1 MTLANHKAACRTG
14 KLQRKQKHATYV
26 CYRKELH
33 VLLIGEVEKHP
44 RLYKQHSKDF
54 RDMNATD
61 NAFLVD
67 RKSIEGHKRKVD

>member
-14 KLQRKQKHATYV
+14 KLQCKQKHATSA
-26 CYRKELH
+26 RKELH

-67 RKSIEGHKRKVD
+67 RKLIEGHKRKVD